1 MPLARLLRSPH
12 SGPAG
17 STTGVSG
24 GMPDHAAVDEPFN
37 GLLAALFDSCFR
49 DELDVDWDA
58 AARAGA
64 ATTSRAAT
72 TARAATAVRA
82 A

>member
-1 MPLARLLRSPH
+1 MPLARLLPASH

-17 STTGVSG
+17 VPVGTH
-24 GMPDHAAVDEPFN
+24 DHAADEPFN

-64 ATTSRAAT
+64 ATTGRAA
-72 TARAATAVRA
+72 
-82 A
+82 